1 MQRDII
7 NIFLL
12 LLWYMKHNIIIYT
25 EMVEDNFSSLVIDV
39 SNSVFSCCLIIN
51 PLPINPVSIFSFLLF
66 IHFLSFLL
74 LLWYMKHNIIIY
86 TEMVEDNFSSLVIDV
101 SNSVFSCCLI
111 INPLPINPVSTFS
124 FLLFIHFV
132 RCWQGEFV
140 YQSKVSFVGDH
151 FLHFHPCDSRVT
163 LTREKF
169 DAKHS
174 WGLKS

>member
-1 MQRDII
+1 MLRDII

-12 LLWYMKHNIIIYT
+12 FLWYMKHDIIIYT
-25 EMVEDNFSSLVIDV
+25 EMVEDNFLSLVIDV
-39 SNSVFSCCLIIN
+39 SNSVFSYCLIIN

-66 IHFLSFLL
+66 IHFL
-74 LLWYMKHNIIIY
+74 
-86 TEMVEDNFSSLVIDV
+86 
-101 SNSVFSCCLI
+101 
-111 INPLPINPVSTFS
+111 
-124 FLLFIHFV
+124 

-151 FLHFHPCDSRVT
+151 FLHFHPCDSGVI

-174 WGLKS
+174 WCFKGLMWLQNLSIWKKNI